1 MTDNVTVTVEWGQQ
15 VGITYC
21 ARVTPLAPLIFI
33 GTTNRQLVLE
43 YNMEYNFTVVAF
55 APCRPNVTIIST
67 LTYGE
72 VYNYYVC
79 TIIIELFTHTAF

>member
-1 MTDNVTVTVEWGQQ
+1 MADNITVTVEWGQQ

-33 GTTNRQLVLE
+33 GTTNHQLVLE
-43 YNMEYNFTVVAF
+43 YNMEYNFTVVAT
-55 APCRPNVTIIST
+55 APCRPNVTTIST

-72 VYNYYVC
+72 VDIMY
-79 TIIIELFTHTAF
+79 IL